1 MKNKLKYE
9 TNAKYS
15 LDTQLID
22 YGKLDD
28 LTQGVK
34 YCKQDCFVR
43 LLYRLFVESNVFIE
57 NAWPSF
63 DSLAICTK
71 YSLSLVARCCLT
83 ALCCCTHRLRATTSY
98 YRFLPSLDC

>member
-43 LLYRLFVESNVFIE
+43 LLYRFFY
-57 NAWPSF
+57 W
-63 DSLAICTK
+63 K
-71 YSLSLVARCCLT
+71 
-83 ALCCCTHRLRATTSY
+83 
-98 YRFLPSLDC
+98 